1 MIPVLYLSCLP
12 SSSTS
17 DNSQNQRSSLKHPQF
32 SSTPSRPSRQNNAA
46 QLQKDKKINTINPPL
61 DLTSEDQVYEHIA
74 TINKNE
80 IAKYKSVPAIRDR
93 IQELQVELQKSKYSV
108 TRISSRTPSPIPI
121 NNSCKFSNSK
131 HSKIKMG
138 QNQSNPKNSRLTR
151 ELVEHQ
157 RRVDLLVLLKVKLQ
171 ELLSRNKFDNNICN
185 FSTKSINSSSSISSY
200 TSNNFLKIPSHS
212 SNKFSQNVY
221 SESDQYL
228 PISVKN
234 SLTRGSSRR
243 SSIAT
248 TQSMNDLQ
256 RIPSTADENVMT
268 SSTSSINS
276 ITSILTS
283 KAIRDRD
290 LKYALREIE
299 PKKFRGQMRID
310 NGHDFRVQKYSLG
323 AGKDQFG
330 YCEVCQLPC
339 VFKGVTEIFTL
350 FTFSFIHSQKRTSSW
365 LHTPKPQA
373 KPPSTNQSSHKDK
386 SV

>member
-1 MIPVLYLSCLP
+1 MIPVLYVSSLP

-32 SSTPSRPSRQNNAA
+32 SSTPNRPSRQNNAA
-46 QLQKDKKINTINPPL
+46 QLQKDRKIKSIETNDKKVINNTINPPL

-121 NNSCKFSNSK
+121 NKNFNLNSK
-131 HSKIKMG
+131 NSNIKNMG
-138 QNQSNPKNSRLTR
+138 QNQSTNPKNTQLTR

-171 ELLSRNKFDNNICN
+171 ELLSRNKFDNNVCN

-200 TSNNFLKIPSHS
+200 TSNNFLKIPSNS

-256 RIPSTADENVMT
+256 RVPSTADGENVMT

-283 KAIRDRD
+283 EAIRDRD

-310 NGHDFRVQKYSLG
+310 NGHDFRVQKYSLA
-323 AGKDQFG
+323 AGVHQF
-330 YCEVCQLPC
+330 
-339 VFKGVTEIFTL
+339 
-350 FTFSFIHSQKRTSSW
+350 
-365 LHTPKPQA
+365 
-373 KPPSTNQSSHKDK
+373 
-386 SV
+386 